1 MRLIFCL
8 LLCASCAYVSELRA
22 QNPAEQTPEQVL
34 EPVLEHLRADD
45 LPRVLSEIAIL
56 GIDTPSADRVEEM
69 LLKRKKFRQM
79 AGKSLGEVELLDV
92 TRLGSRVARL
102 TYLEH
107 SERYM
112 LVWRFTL
119 YRGSKQWRMINFNSN
134 DELGD
139 LLEKS
144 KELSANPGKLKR

>member
-1 MRLIFCL
+1 MRWIMSLV
-8 LLCASCAYVSELRA
+8 LCALGTVNLCY
-22 QNPAEQTPEQVL
+22 AEETPEQSLEQVL
-34 EPVLEHLRADD
+34 EPLLEQLRADD

-56 GIDTPSADRVEEM
+56 GIDTPPPDRVEEM

-79 AGKSLGEVELLDV
+79 AGKPLGEVELIDV
-92 TRLGSRVARL
+92 TRLGSRIARL
-102 TYLEH
+102 TYIEH

-112 LVWRFTL
+112 MVWRFTM

-139 LLEKS
+139 LFEKT
-144 KELSANPGKLKR
+144 KELSANPGNLKR